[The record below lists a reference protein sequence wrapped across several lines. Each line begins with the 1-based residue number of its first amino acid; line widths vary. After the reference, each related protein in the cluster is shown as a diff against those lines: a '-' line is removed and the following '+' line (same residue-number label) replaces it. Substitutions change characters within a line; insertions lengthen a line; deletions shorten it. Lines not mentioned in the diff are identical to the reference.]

1 MNVDKRKL
9 ILGERV
15 MYVEGAVPVNCVFTV
30 SLRGSLSPGS
40 LQVAL
45 RGLQRKHP
53 LLRASIRRGP
63 GGRPWFQ
70 LEGQA
75 PEIPVQVIER
85 QTAGDW
91 LKVVEAQ
98 WEIGFDVGMGGLGEA
113 ENGQMEMAA
122 GMGTF
127 EGVTAEATSEGM
139 GSIGGAGPLARVIW
153 LQSAE
158 VSELILVCPHCVCD
172 GTTGVTLMR
181 EMLALLDRPQ
191 QAMEAYG
198 LFGSVQDL
206 VASALLP
213 GWRARWKGILK
224 SLAARVVF
232 ALKPVG
238 LPAPGGRNY
247 TIHWRLDTEMTE
259 LLVNRCRSEGSSVYA
274 ALCVAWLDA
283 WREVKK
289 DAARNKVICPVDIRR
304 YVQGIKTDMM
314 FAFAPIIELSASP
327 GDDFWERSRR
337 LRAEMSEKVSKIKA
351 HELLLCSEY
360 YHPAVKKLIRFLC
373 SDAGSHDFTFSN
385 MGRLDI
391 PEHFDTFSV
400 EAVYSPTVAF
410 PWRNPTTV
418 VVSSFRGQMDF
429 ALVSNTGWLRNEEGM
444 EIKESAMRVLRE
456 WVGRG
461 HASG

>member
-15 MYVEGAVPVNCVFTV
+15 MYAEGAVPVNCVFTV

-40 LQVAL
+40 LRVAL

-98 WEIGFDVGMGGLGEA
+98 WEIGFDVGVGGL
-113 ENGQMEMAA
+113 A
-122 GMGTF
+122 GMG
-127 EGVTAEATSEGM
+127 VTA
-139 GSIGGAGPLARVIW
+139 GAAPLARVIW

-181 EMLALLDRPQ
+181 EILVLLDRPQ

-198 LFGSVQDL
+198 LFGSVQEL

-213 GWRARWKGILK
+213 GWGARWKGILK
-224 SLAARVVF
+224 SLAARVFF

-238 LPAPGGRNY
+238 LPPPRGRNY

-304 YVQGIKTDMM
+304 YVQGIKTDTM

-327 GDDFWERSRR
+327 GADFWERSRR
-337 LRAEMSEKVSKIKA
+337 LRAEMSEKVGKIKA

-360 YHPAVKKLIRFLC
+360 YHPAVKKLIRWLC

-391 PEHFDTFSV
+391 PEDFDTFSV

-429 ALVSNTGWLRNEEGM
+429 ALVSNTGWLRKEEGM

-456 WVGRG
+456 WVGERG
-461 HASG
+461 TAFDCAVKSS